1 MPLLTI
7 YSYIIAVSFIDG
19 GNWNTHRPAASRV
32 GKKAGNIL
40 IFPILIFPRTGSTNM
55 SICYALLRN

>member
-7 YSYIIAVSFIDG
+7 YSYIIAVSFIGG

-32 GKKAGNIL
+32 GKK
-40 IFPILIFPRTGSTNM
+40 GSTSM

>member
-7 YSYIIAVSFIDG
+7 YSYIIAVSFIGG

-32 GKKAGNIL
+32 GKKVGN
-40 IFPILIFPRTGSTNM
+40 ILIFPRTGSTNM